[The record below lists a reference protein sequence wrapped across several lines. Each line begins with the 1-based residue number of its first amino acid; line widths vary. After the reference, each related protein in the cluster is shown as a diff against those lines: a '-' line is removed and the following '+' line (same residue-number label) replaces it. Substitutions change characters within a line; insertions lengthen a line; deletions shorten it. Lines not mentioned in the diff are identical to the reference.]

1 MWAEGWERGE
11 RGKSQRVGQLLP
23 DRGPEWMG
31 IHHHEQEIG
40 PPSKLGFLII
50 FATGS
55 IITACT
61 RLIMSLISLNHS
73 RGSETVPKEPNTF
86 FFFGGGGLKVCGL
99 AFFQIHNCWDWTSLR
114 VLSGPGNSAVQSC
127 PNIRS

>member
-1 MWAEGWERGE
+1 
-11 RGKSQRVGQLLP
+11 
-23 DRGPEWMG
+23 MG

-40 PPSKLGFLII
+40 PPSKLGFLIS
-50 FATGS
+50 FARGS

-61 RLIMSLISLNHS
+61 RLITRFISLNHS

-86 FFFGGGGLKVCGL
+86 FFSGGGGLKVCGL
-99 AFFQIHNCWDWTSLR
+99 AFSRYIIVGIGL

-127 PNIRS
+127 PNMPERKAYLR